1 MKFGCKLNSNS
12 KRLNE
17 LEFRTKETNQ
27 TNNVYSVEMENTK
40 DQET

>member
-1 MKFGCKLNSNS
+1 MDWNLVPRKQ
-12 KRLNE
+12 
-17 LEFRTKETNQ
+17 TKQ